1 MACPKGVGHAAARTS
16 ARIFPSRKNSA
27 YGPASGLHFFLQ
39 CYDSDDIGFVPSKSN
54 FMVFGKIHILQ
65 CMRMYFFAA
74 RAPYVMSIL
83 IGFINAKMSSLNQ
96 FHKKGELL
104 SIYKMM

>member
-39 CYDSDDIGFVPSKSN
+39 CYDSDDIGIVPSKSN

-65 CMRMYFFAA
+65 CMRKYFFAA
-74 RAPYVMSIL
+74 RAPYVMSTL

-96 FHKKGELL
+96 CHKK
-104 SIYKMM
+104 